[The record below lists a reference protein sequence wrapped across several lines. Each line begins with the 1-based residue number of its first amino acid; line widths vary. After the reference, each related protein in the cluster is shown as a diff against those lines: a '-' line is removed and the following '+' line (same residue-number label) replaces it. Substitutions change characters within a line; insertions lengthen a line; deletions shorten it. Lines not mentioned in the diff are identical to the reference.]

1 MTFANPLYSSVT
13 THFFDYLANN
23 INKAFEK
30 RCEELYYKDRVIG
43 VKKMKAEILAAPIT
57 ENRITIIA
65 AQASPVLETE

>member
-30 RCEELYYKDRVIG
+30 RCEELYYKDRALG
-43 VKKMKAEILAAPIT
+43 VTKMKGETMPTLKP
-57 ENRITIIA
+57 EKRHKIIPP
-65 AQASPVLETE
+65 QPSPVLD